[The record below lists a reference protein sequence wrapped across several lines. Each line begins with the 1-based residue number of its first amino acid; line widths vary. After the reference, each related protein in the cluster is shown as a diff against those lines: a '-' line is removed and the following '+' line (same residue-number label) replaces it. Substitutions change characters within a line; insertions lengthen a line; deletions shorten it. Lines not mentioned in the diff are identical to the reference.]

1 MAKASADL
9 WTIDLTAGMA
19 TCGHVQIGF
28 DPAMANGLRLTFL
41 RVGDIGLARQC
52 FLAGEAI
59 EAINNK
65 LRRRW

>member
-1 MAKASADL
+1 
-9 WTIDLTAGMA
+9 MA

-28 DPAMANGLRLTFL
+28 DLAMANGLRLTFL